1 MTQHF
6 RFDALSAVFTL
17 IFVAINAWLLWRVSA
32 STCPYWLEIAIAALL
47 TICTIVSMAHMPRY
61 TYIDKEQIVVKKVLG
76 ELRFNRS
83 DVKVRPLEAA
93 ELSGTVRTFGSGGVF
108 GYLGWHR
115 IPSIGKCFALL
126 KNRKQSLTLIEHGE
140 KKYIVHLNA
149 E

>member
-1 MTQHF
+1 MEQHF
-6 RFDALSAVFTL
+6 KFDALSVAFTL
-17 IFVAINAWLLWRVSA
+17 IFVAINAWLCWRVA
-32 STCPYWLEIAIAALL
+32 TSTSPYWLEIAIAVLL
-47 TICTIVSMAHMPRY
+47 TICTIVSIAYMPRY

-83 DVKVRPLEAA
+83 DVRVRPLEAA

-115 IPSIGKCFALL
+115 IPSIGRCFALL
-126 KNRKQSLTLIEHGE
+126 KNRKQSLALIEHGE
-140 KKYIVHLNA
+140 KKYIVHMCV